1 MESLSIY
8 FVVHSLLTIIIYKS
22 QVTVITV
29 DFRVINFIIILFN
42 VILLLQ
48 NLTSCPL
55 LVIY

>member
-8 FVVHSLLTIIIYKS
+8 FVVHSLLTVIIYKS

-42 VILLLQ
+42 VI
-48 NLTSCPL
+48 
-55 LVIY
+55 